1 MTQPLLSLEGK
12 KGLIVGIAN
21 DQSIAYHC
29 GQAFRDLGAELAVTY
44 LNEKAEKHVRPL
56 ADALESPL
64 VMPCNV
70 QHEGELEAVFEAIEQ
85 QWGRLDFVVHSIAF
99 APLKD
104 LHGRL
109 TDSSLEGFLT
119 AMDVSCHSFIR
130 MAHLAEPLMRD
141 GGTLL
146 TMSYYGAEKVIPG
159 YQLMGPAK
167 AALEASVRYLADE
180 LGEQGIRVHGL
191 SPGPIATRAAS
202 GLAGFDQL
210 LDTARSQSPLRRLA
224 EPADVAALAS
234 LLVSD
239 RARTMTGNI
248 IPVDGGYHVKG

>member
-1 MTQPLLSLEGK
+1 MTQRSHSLAGK
-12 KGLIVGIAN
+12 KGLVVGIAN

-29 GQAFRDLGAELAVTY
+29 GLAFRDLGAELAVTY
-44 LNEKAEKHVRPL
+44 LNEKAERHVRPL
-56 ADALESPL
+56 AENLQAPI

-70 QHEGELEAVFEAIEQ
+70 QREGELEAVFQAIEA

-99 APLKD
+99 APLQD

-109 TDSSLEGFLT
+109 TDSSLKGFLT

-130 MAHLAEPLMRD
+130 MARLAEPLMD
-141 GGTLL
+141 QGGTLL

-167 AALEASVRYLADE
+167 AALECSVRYLADE
-180 LGEQGIRVHGL
+180 LGGKGIRVHGL
-191 SPGPIATRAAS
+191 SPGPMDTRAAS

-210 LDTARSQSPLRRLA
+210 METARQRSPLRCLA
-224 EPADVAALAS
+224 EPGDVGALAA

-239 RARTMTGNI
+239 QARTLTGTV
-248 IPVDGGYHVKG
+248 IPVDGGYHVTG